1 MGFSGFT
8 KERKCFP
15 FSFACNCA
23 YKHTEQSTVQRYMGK
38 IFVLVLWWMSC
49 ILYDLHSLTTAQITN
64 YYPTKLVFLSCKTLF
79 MCPHRHMH
87 TYAFMHTWSFQHRGN
102 LLGPGVKGHTAV
114 LNERRWVCD
123 DRFYVQWRRCD
134 SKAKDYHLI
143 KDKMK
148 ATWYGRALT
157 ENFTSKEIQ
166 ISICCI

>member
-1 MGFSGFT
+1 MLSFLLCLQLCIQADRT
-8 KERKCFP
+8 K
-15 FSFACNCA
+15 
-23 YKHTEQSTVQRYMGK
+23 HSTKIYGK
-38 IFVLVLWWMSC
+38 NICTNLVMSC

-64 YYPTKLVFLSCKTLF
+64 YHPNKLALLSCETLF

-123 DRFYVQWRRCD
+123 DRFYVQWRGCV
-134 SKAKDYHLI
+134 SEAKDYHLI

-148 ATWYGRALT
+148 ATWYGRALA